1 MPDIIVQSSM
11 LSSVLPKKNPTAHS
25 NGLSIDTANAS
36 ATTLFDCKTHLLQ
49 LFQHQMFPYLEG
61 MGAGKIILVV
71 SCEGGGGCKL
81 AVFVVSVCHPDVVDC
96 RPRRVLW

>member
-49 LFQHQMFPYLEG
+49 LFQHQMFPYLFYLDQ
-61 MGAGKIILVV
+61 IRRYLYILV
-71 SCEGGGGCKL
+71 CITDGTTL
-81 AVFVVSVCHPDVVDC
+81 
-96 RPRRVLW
+96 